1 MDPWAPEQGT
11 IQQINS
17 FVETEDGSCYRYNIA
32 KTDAFPMKVWA
43 KRLDNP
49 DALAEENAV
58 IWSAYDSMK
67 RLYAWV
73 PETAALSG
81 EIGMTKAEAQ
91 RLADAVVDRLN
102 LPDMQVYSSEAVIG
116 LRLGYSGAPQKKDMT
131 GAGYAFHYTRYL
143 DGVPIT
149 YTVASGGAKMNT
161 ENDAVRWGYEMLDIY
176 VTKDGIDEINFAN
189 QYDIGPADT
198 KGIELLPFSDLMA
211 VFDKMIQLQST
222 ELFLDKRSDHED
234 YGTPPQSVHYDID
247 KITLGYM
254 RIYDPQSGKREGKLV
269 PVWDFYGSCTISYDG
284 TIPKTFRDTNKSLL
298 TLNAMDGTVVD
309 RWLGF

>member
-67 RLYAWV
+67 RLYTWV

-102 LPDMQVYSSEAVIG
+102 LPDMQVYSSKAVIG
-116 LRLGYSGAPQKKDMT
+116 LRLGYSGAPQKKDMA
-131 GAGYAFHYTRYL
+131 GAGYAFHYTRNL